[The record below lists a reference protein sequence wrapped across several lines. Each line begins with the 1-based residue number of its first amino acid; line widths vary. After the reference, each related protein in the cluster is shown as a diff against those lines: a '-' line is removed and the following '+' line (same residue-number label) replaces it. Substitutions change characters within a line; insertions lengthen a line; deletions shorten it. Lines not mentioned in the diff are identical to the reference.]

1 VRRSDHRI
9 NSKFKHI
16 DEGVAMAAM
25 YTANH
30 LGAKAI
36 AAMTETGSTAKWMSR
51 ISSDIPIYAM
61 CQLETTRRRVKLYRG
76 VYPVDFP
83 TSTTSHPRA
92 NLTAVNVLLEHNVV
106 ENGDLVIITKGDLM
120 GDGGGTNAM
129 KIVKVGELVQPL
141 D

>member
-1 VRRSDHRI
+1 
-9 NSKFKHI
+9 
-16 DEGVAMAAM
+16 M
-25 YTANH
+25 
-30 LGAKAI
+30 
-36 AAMTETGSTAKWMSR
+36 
-51 ISSDIPIYAM
+51 
-61 CQLETTRRRVKLYRG
+61 
-76 VYPVDFP
+76 DFP